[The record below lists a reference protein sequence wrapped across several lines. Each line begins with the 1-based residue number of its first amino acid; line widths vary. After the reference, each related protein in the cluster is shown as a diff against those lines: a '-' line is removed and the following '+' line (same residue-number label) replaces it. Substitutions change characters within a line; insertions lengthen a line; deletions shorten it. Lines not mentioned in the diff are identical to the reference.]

1 MVERSVW
8 GSRFTMMT
16 FGLGGIAWLVLAVLL
31 LGNILAGLSP
41 PSYALGPA
49 SSRIVAGG
57 GAGTWFVMGL
67 LSFLVIGIIGVG
79 LSGTFYRY
87 VESDLGQPLKGW
99 QNFAAW
105 AHLVVGG
112 GGATAASLLMTYGG
126 FQAGAAFISASLG
139 GGGLSSS
146 NPADLGKVH
155 TTILGPL
162 VNPIAILMGIALLG
176 YLVGGFALTA
186 AWFAARRKSPAA

>member
-1 MVERSVW
+1 MADQANIW
-8 GSRFTMMT
+8 AGRFTVVT
-16 FGLGGIAWLVLAVLL
+16 FILGGIAWLVLAVLL

-41 PSYALGPA
+41 PNYALGPA

-67 LSFLVIGIIGVG
+67 LSFLVIGVIGIG
-79 LSGTFYRY
+79 LSGTFYRH
-87 VESDLGQPLKGW
+87 VESSLGQPLKGW
-99 QNFAAW
+99 QNIAAW
-105 AHLVVGG
+105 IHLAVGG
-112 GGATAASLLMTYGG
+112 GAATASSLLMTYGG

-146 NPADLGKVH
+146 NPADIGKVH

-176 YLVGGFALTA
+176 YLIGGFALA
-186 AWFAARRKSPAA
+186 AGWFAARRK